1 MKKIF
6 FTTIRL
12 LLFLVEVDNE
22 NILASNKTSFGE
34 KNYKYFIGYLCN
46 DHKVNP
52 LHLMLCKTSTYV
64 KSNDRRTKWMYFLIE
79 NDNIFNIWGKVT
91 ADIKIQIQIR

>member
-1 MKKIF
+1 MELKKIF

-12 LLFLVEVDNE
+12 LLFLVDVDNE

-34 KNYKYFIGYLCN
+34 KNYKYFIGCLCN

-52 LHLMLCKTSTYV
+52 LHLMLSKISTYV
-64 KSNDRRTKWMYFLIE
+64 KSNDRQTKWMYMKMITYLIFGVKSPL
-79 NDNIFNIWGKVT
+79 I
-91 ADIKIQIQIR
+91 